1 MDEASEESSK
11 VNEDPT
17 PRTPSAPRPVVNKKK
32 QPSKPRNRS
41 SYNHVSQD
49 EDPADFWRKDSQLQH
64 FSILANLALD
74 ILIVP
79 MSSAE
84 VERIFSVAGLL
95 SSNRCN
101 RRKGTWLKKKGLLMK
116 NPFYITADDV
126 QSSGVDQ

>member
-1 MDEASEESSK
+1 MDEASEGSSK
-11 VNEDPT
+11 GNEDPT

-64 FSILANLALD
+64 FPMLANLALD

-79 MSSAE
+79 ISSAE
-84 VERIFSVAGLL
+84 VERVFSVAGLL

-101 RRKGTWLKKKGLLMK
+101 RRKGTWLEKKVLLMK
-116 NPFYITADDV
+116 NPSYITAELWC
-126 QSSGVDQ
+126 